1 MGVFC
6 CHARLALSPV
16 AEAARVRLIGTG
28 GEGGIRTPRYGCP
41 YGAAFVKSVRAGA
54 AQWLSE
60 CRARRSQAS
69 GLALREQLSKACGIL
84 KEIFHAVPLS
94 LRCRAVVPVLQGV
107 LVAFGCAC

>member
-1 MGVFC
+1 MWSQKYTKFQD
-6 CHARLALSPV
+6 SPV
-16 AEAARVRLIGTG
+16 PLGNPSTFG
-28 GEGGIRTPRYGCP
+28 GEGRIRTPRYGCP

-69 GLALREQLSKACGIL
+69 GLALREQLLKACGL
-84 KEIFHAVPLS
+84 CKEVFQEGALS
-94 LRCRAVVPVLQGV
+94 LRCLAVVPVLQGV